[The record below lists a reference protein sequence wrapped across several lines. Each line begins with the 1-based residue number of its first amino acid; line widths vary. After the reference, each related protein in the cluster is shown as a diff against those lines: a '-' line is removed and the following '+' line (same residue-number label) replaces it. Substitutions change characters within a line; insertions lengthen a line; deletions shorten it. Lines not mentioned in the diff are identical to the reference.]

1 MRRGCR
7 VIPAW
12 LVAAV
17 EISNYGSVSGAHGT
31 ADSHCY
37 ARLVIT
43 VGDLHTAESFS
54 DSLASKR

>member
-1 MRRGCR
+1 
-7 VIPAW
+7 
-12 LVAAV
+12 V

-54 DSLASKR
+54 DSLDE